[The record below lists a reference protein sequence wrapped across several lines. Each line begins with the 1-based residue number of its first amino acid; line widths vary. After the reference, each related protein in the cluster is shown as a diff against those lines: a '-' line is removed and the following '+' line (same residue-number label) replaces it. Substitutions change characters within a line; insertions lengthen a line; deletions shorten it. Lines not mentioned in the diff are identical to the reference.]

1 MTEAIK
7 KPNPLHVKGTW
18 ILVLVIFVINII
30 PAMRIYDS
38 DPAIGGVLAVGHY
51 AETFGFVLFYWIL
64 AAVITS
70 SPGFKLIAFK
80 DNFNASVPELTPI
93 AYFAPINL
101 AKFFSKTCK
110 GFPKVKSP
118 VGTNLFNL
126 TQRSLTFLNS
136 SGR

>member
-7 KPNPLHVKGTW
+7 KPNPLHVKGAW

-64 AAVITS
+64 AAVITFLVNK
-70 SPGFKLIAFK
+70 FKFRKATFYKILFYLMFVPLLYNIARM
-80 DNFNASVPELTPI
+80 
-93 AYFAPINL
+93 FA
-101 AKFFSKTCK
+101 
-110 GFPKVKSP
+110 
-118 VGTNLFNL
+118 
-126 TQRSLTFLNS
+126 
-136 SGR
+136 